1 MYPFLRLLKE
11 FVKFRNATPLDFND
25 THISHHRVWPWDID
39 QFMELNN
46 GRTLMLYDLGRFTM
60 GMRAGLMKSLRR
72 NGWGLAVAGVC
83 VRYRRRLRPFE
94 RFEMRTKGLGW
105 DDRFFYIDQQI
116 WKANGECANHAV
128 FRTAVTDRNG
138 MISPEVVR
146 LDVGSEAANQ
156 ELPDW
161 VKQWLA
167 AEDNRPWP
175 PQ

>member
-1 MYPFLRLLKE
+1 MYPFLRLIKE
-11 FVKFRNATPLDFND
+11 FVKFRNATPLEFND

-39 QFMELNN
+39 QFLELNN

-105 DDRFFYIDQQI
+105 DDRFFLHRSADLERKWRMRQPCGLPHGGHRSQ
-116 WKANGECANHAV
+116 WHDLPRG
-128 FRTAVTDRNG
+128 G
-138 MISPEVVR
+138 
-146 LDVGSEAANQ
+146 AAGC
-156 ELPDW
+156 
-161 VKQWLA
+161 
-167 AEDNRPWP
+167 RI
-175 PQ
+175 